1 MGPPHSPAKRTAWGK
16 EMPCSTVEG
25 KPKQYAYGFPEL
37 CGGCIDADPLE
48 IRLHFNK
55 VRGEASPHRVAHFVR
70 VTRWRFGS
78 VCRRHTGDPLEIR
91 LHFNKV
97 RGEASPHRV
106 AHFVRVTRWRFGSVC
121 RRHTGDPLEIRLHF
135 LRCKKLRLRR
145 RGRRRPTRHR
155 RVGTEFESPRSF
167 PKKRKDT
174 KVSFLF
180 FGDPLEIRTPD
191 PLLKRQLLYLLS

>member
-37 CGGCIDADPLE
+37 CGGCIDA
-48 IRLHFNK
+48 
-55 VRGEASPHRVAHFVR
+55 
-70 VTRWRFGS
+70 
-78 VCRRHTGDPLEIR
+78 DPLEIR